1 MIPANDSRASKE
13 NEVARI
19 ERLTSFIDLFNYYPI
34 KVQKLRYKNDSNELT
49 YVMNGGIHGSQNE
62 RGETILPKAMPKTVK
77 DKDFAEL
84 LQLVSDKI
92 KERFSSFQHFFR
104 VIDTDHSQSISIN
117 EFCQAVEFM
126 RLKISFDDVKKL
138 FQYMDKN
145 NNGIRGNK
153 HKP

>member
-77 DKDFAEL
+77 DKISL
-84 LQLVSDKI
+84 NCSNW
-92 KERFSSFQHFFR
+92 FQ
-104 VIDTDHSQSISIN
+104 
-117 EFCQAVEFM
+117 
-126 RLKISFDDVKKL
+126 
-138 FQYMDKN
+138 
-145 NNGIRGNK
+145 IR
-153 HKP
+153 